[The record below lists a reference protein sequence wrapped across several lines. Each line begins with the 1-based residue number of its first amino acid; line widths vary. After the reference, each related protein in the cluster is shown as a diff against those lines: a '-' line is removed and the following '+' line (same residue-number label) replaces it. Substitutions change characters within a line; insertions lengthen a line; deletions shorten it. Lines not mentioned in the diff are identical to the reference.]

1 MVVHGT
7 KSIQGSCF
15 CSLFPAFS
23 STLLRDGL
31 LFQDLDI
38 VVRQLLAKAGE
49 SNNFIRDDV
58 ERALAGMVEGVTSQ
72 RALLALINGG
82 TT

>member
-1 MVVHGT
+1 M
-7 KSIQGSCF
+7 
-15 CSLFPAFS
+15 
-23 STLLRDGL
+23 
-31 LFQDLDI
+31 
-38 VVRQLLAKAGE
+38 VRQLLAKAGE